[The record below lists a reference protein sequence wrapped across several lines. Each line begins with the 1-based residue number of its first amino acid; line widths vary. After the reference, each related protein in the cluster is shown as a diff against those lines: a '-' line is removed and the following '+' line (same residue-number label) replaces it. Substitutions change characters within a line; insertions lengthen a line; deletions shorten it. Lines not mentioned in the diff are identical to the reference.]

1 MILKINM
8 DLAKKSSMSNEY
20 IPSCIRTGFKSRSK
34 GSIYWGFSWHPSV
47 FGQMLF
53 SSSNCAKT
61 DYFHIL
67 FNLLFAYH
75 PILRRFILRT
85 IQSVIK

>member
-1 MILKINM
+1 M
-8 DLAKKSSMSNEY
+8 
-20 IPSCIRTGFKSRSK
+20 
-34 GSIYWGFSWHPSV
+34 SIYPLVFGLVSNLVAKALYIEAFLDFPQV

-75 PILRRFILRT
+75 PIFRRFILRT
-85 IQSVIK
+85 IHSVIK